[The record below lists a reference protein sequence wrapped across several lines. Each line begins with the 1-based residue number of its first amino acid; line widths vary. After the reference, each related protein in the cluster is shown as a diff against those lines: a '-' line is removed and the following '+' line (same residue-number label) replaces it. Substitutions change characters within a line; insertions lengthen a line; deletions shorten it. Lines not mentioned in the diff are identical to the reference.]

1 MSELLTIE
9 NIGVTYGNIRAL
21 HDVSMH
27 VKEGNI
33 VCLIGANG
41 AGKSTLLKAI
51 VGLEPLVTGIIS
63 YKGTVIGNSQNSNS
77 NKRRLIQLLNF
88 RDKKKL
94 HHGPKS
100 LRTDEI
106 ASLGIAMVPEGRRVF
121 ADMTVEENLDMGAFL
136 VEDEAMITK
145 KKKEMYDFFPILGAR
160 RKQKTRS
167 LSGGEQQMMAIARAL
182 MASPKLLL
190 LDEPGLGLAPLI
202 IQDIFEKIAII
213 NREEN
218 VTVFLV
224 EQNARMA
231 LKLSDEGYV
240 MENGVIVL
248 SDTSQALLENEKVR
262 AAYLGE

>member
-1 MSELLTIE
+1 MSELLTIDD
-9 NIGVTYGNIRAL
+9 ISVSYGNIQAL
-21 HDVSMH
+21 RKVSMH
-27 VKEGNI
+27 VDEGEV

-51 VGLEPLVTGIIS
+51 VGLEPLTTGSITYQGKTIAHSNPVVTGNIFS
-63 YKGTVIGNSQNSNS
+63 RFAARKHMHQHQLPSMGTDQ
-77 NKRRLIQLLNF
+77 
-88 RDKKKL
+88 
-94 HHGPKS
+94 
-100 LRTDEI
+100 I
-106 ASLGIAMVPEGRRVF
+106 ASLGISLVPEGRRVF

-136 VEDEAMITK
+136 VRDEAVIARK
-145 KKKEMYDFFPILGAR
+145 KEEMYDFFPILGAR

-182 MASPKLLL
+182 MSSPKLLL

-202 IQDIFEKIAII
+202 IQDIFEKIHFI
-213 NREEN
+213 NQEEH

-224 EQNARMA
+224 EQNARIA
-231 LKLSDEGYV
+231 LKASSEGYV

-248 SDTSQALLENEKVR
+248 ADESSRLLADEKVR

>member
-1 MSELLTIE
+1 MSELLTIDS
-9 NIGVTYGNIRAL
+9 ISVSYGSITAL
-21 HDVSMH
+21 REVSMH
-27 VKEGNI
+27 VDEGDI

-41 AGKSTLLKAI
+41 AGKSTLLKA
-51 VGLEPLVTGIIS
+51 VMGLEPITAGSIS
-63 YKGTVIGNSQNSNS
+63 YRGRVIASSGSDHA
-77 NKRRLIQLLNF
+77 KRRFIFPRRKEASN
-88 RDKKKL
+88 RNA
-94 HHGPKS
+94 S

-106 ASLGIAMVPEGRRVF
+106 AGLGVSLVPEGRRVF

-136 VEDEAMITK
+136 VRDEAEITR
-145 KKKEMYDFFPILGAR
+145 KKEEMYEFFPILGDR

-182 MASPKLLL
+182 MGSPHLLL

-202 IQDIFEKIAII
+202 IQDIFEKIMII
-213 NREEN
+213 NKDDN
-218 VTVFLV
+218 VTIFLV

-231 LKLSDEGYV
+231 LKASKEGYV

-248 SDTSQALLENEKVR
+248 SDSSTNLLENEKVR

>member
-1 MSELLTIE
+1 MSELLTIDS
-9 NIGVTYGNIRAL
+9 ISVSYGNIKAL
-21 HDVSMH
+21 RTVSMH
-27 VKEGNI
+27 VDQGDI

-51 VGLEPLVTGIIS
+51 VGLEPITTGTIS
-63 YKGTVIGNSQNSNS
+63 YQGNIIAQASTSGVKKRFSLPGRRSASDSNT
-77 NKRRLIQLLNF
+77 
-88 RDKKKL
+88 
-94 HHGPKS
+94 

-106 ASLGIAMVPEGRRVF
+106 AGRGVALVPEGRRVF

-136 VEDEAMITK
+136 IRDDDKISRK
-145 KKKEMYDFFPILGAR
+145 KEEMYDFFPILGAR

-182 MASPKLLL
+182 MSSPRLLL

-213 NREEN
+213 NREEG

-231 LKLSDEGYV
+231 LKASKQGYV

-248 SDTSQALLENEKVR
+248 SDLSANLLENEKVK